1 MGWSRFFRRRYW
13 DRERSRELQ
22 TYIDIETGEN
32 IARGMTP
39 DEARHAAHRKLGNS
53 TQIREEI
60 YRMNTIGFIETLWQD
75 LRFGAR
81 LLRLNPGFA
90 VVAIASLA
98 LGIGA
103 NTAIFQ
109 LIDAVRLRT
118 LPVKSPQ
125 ELAEVKLS
133 EGGGY
138 GGIMEGS
145 HPEMTNP
152 LWEQVRDHQQAFSGM
167 LAWGM
172 DTFNLAR
179 GGQARNAPGLWVS
192 GDFFN
197 VLGVPPVLGRVFT
210 PEDDRKGCGSPGAV
224 VSYAFWQRELGGDA
238 GAIGKKITLSG
249 YPVEVIGVTPASFF
263 GLEMGRSFDVALP
276 ICALAIPEG
285 ENRLARRDFWWLAV
299 VGRLKPGWSL
309 ARSSAHL
316 RAISPGIFEATV
328 PTGYARDHADYLKLN
343 LAAFP
348 VAHGFSALR
357 ANYETSLW
365 LLLGIAGLVLLI
377 ACANLANLMLARAT
391 AREREIAVRLALGAS
406 RGRLTSQLLAE
417 SLLLAMAGAVLGVFL
432 ARMLSQFLVVFLSTE
447 GDPLFVDLAPDW
459 RVFTFT
465 TALAILTCILFGL
478 APALRATRAN
488 PGAAMKS
495 GGRGLTASRE
505 RFGLRRMLVVS
516 QIAMSLVLLVGALLF
531 ARSLR
536 NLLTLDTGFRKDG
549 ILIADIDLS
558 RLKIPAERDMAF
570 RRDLLTRIAAVPGV
584 DNAATATVV
593 PLAGDSWSLGIR
605 TGGGKQEEG
614 ESKFSWIS
622 PDYFRTMGISL
633 LAGRYFNER
642 DTATS
647 PKVAIVNEVFAR
659 RLLNGADP
667 TGQTFRTVTE
677 PNFPET
683 LYQIVGVVKN
693 TKYDRLKDEFRPITF
708 VPASQNPSG
717 YAFGHILIRSNA
729 PLAGLTSAVK
739 RLVGEVSPDIGVEF
753 TVYKTMIQNRLLPE
767 QLMAMLAGFFGF
779 LAAVL
784 ATIGLY
790 GVMSYM
796 VARRQNEIGIRMAL
810 GADRVGV
817 MRLVLGEAA
826 TLLAIGLAVGTAL
839 SLAAGIAARSMLFG
853 LQPYDPLTLT
863 MALALLAGVT
873 LAASYLPALRAA
885 KLDPMSALRD
895 E

>member
-22 TYIDIETGEN
+22 AYLEIETAEN

-39 DEARHAAHRKLGNS
+39 DEARYAARRKLGNR

-60 YRMNTIGFIETLWQD
+60 YRMNSIGFIETLWQD

-118 LPVKSPQ
+118 LPVKNPQ
-125 ELAEVKLS
+125 ELAEVKIANRAW
-133 EGGGY
+133 Y
-138 GGIMEGS
+138 GGISNGW

-167 LAWGM
+167 FAWGV
-172 DTFNLAR
+172 DYFPLAR
-179 GGQARNAPGLWVS
+179 GGQARSVPGLWVS

-210 PEDDRKGCGSPGAV
+210 VEDDRKGCGSPVAV
-224 VSYAFWQRELGGDA
+224 VSYAFWQRELGGESA
-238 GAIGKKITLSG
+238 AIGKKIRLG
-249 YPVEVIGVTPASFF
+249 GFPVEVIGVTPASFF

-276 ICALAIPEG
+276 LCALGIPEG
-285 ENRLARRDFWWLAV
+285 ESNLARRDVWWLAV
-299 VGRLKPGWSL
+299 VGRLKPGWTL
-309 ARSSAHL
+309 ARASAHL
-316 RAISPGIFEATV
+316 RAISAGMFEATV
-328 PTGYARDHADYLKLN
+328 PTGYGRDHADYLKLK

-348 VAHGFSALR
+348 AAAGFSNLR
-357 ANYETSLW
+357 QEYGDSLS

-377 ACANLANLMLARAT
+377 ACASLANLMLARAS
-391 AREREIAVRLALGAS
+391 AREREIAVRLALGAA
-406 RGRLTSQLLAE
+406 RGRLIRQLLME
-417 SLLLAMAGAVLGVFL
+417 SLLLAGVGAAVGLWL
-432 ARMLSQFLVVFLSTE
+432 ARALSQFLVAFLSTQE
-447 GDPLFVDLAPDW
+447 DPLLVDLSLDW
-459 RVFTFT
+459 RVMGFT
-465 TALAILTCILFGL
+465 AGAAILTCVLFGL
-478 APALRATRAN
+478 APALRATRAS
-488 PGAAMKS
+488 PGATMKA

-516 QIAMSLVLLVGALLF
+516 QIALSLVLLVGALLF
-531 ARSLR
+531 VRSLR
-536 NLLTLDTGFRKDG
+536 NLLTLDAGFRQDG
-549 ILIADIDLS
+549 ILMADVDLS
-558 RLKIPAERDMAF
+558 RLHVPAQRDAAFKKDLVERIRTA
-570 RRDLLTRIAAVPGV
+570 PGV
-584 DNAATATVV
+584 EGVATATIV
-593 PLAGDSWSLGIR
+593 PLRGDSWTLGIR
-605 TGGGKQEEG
+605 TGSMKG
-614 ESKFSWIS
+614 EADSKFSWID
-622 PDYFRTMGISL
+622 PDYFRTMGIPL
-633 LAGRYFNER
+633 LAGRYFNDR

-647 PKVAIVNEVFAR
+647 PKVAIVNEAFAR

-667 TGQTFRTVTE
+667 IGKTFHTVTE
-677 PNFPET
+677 PHYPET

-693 TKYDRLKDEFRPITF
+693 TKYDHLKDEFKPITF
-708 VPASQNPSG
+708 VPAAQNPSG
-717 YAFGHILIRSNA
+717 YALGTILIRSNA
-729 PLAGLTSAVK
+729 PLAGLTSSVK
-739 RLVGEVSPDIGVEF
+739 RAVGEASPDISIDFRVFKNMVREG
-753 TVYKTMIQNRLLPE
+753 LLPE

-784 ATIGLY
+784 ATVGLY

-810 GADRVGV
+810 GADRMGV

-826 TLLAIGLAVGTAL
+826 TLLGIGLAVGTAL
-839 SLAAGIAARSMLFG
+839 ALAAGTAARSMLFG
-853 LQPYDPLTLT
+853 LQPYDPVTLA
-863 MALALLAGVT
+863 MAVALLAAVT
-873 LAASYLPALRAA
+873 LVASYLPALRAA
-885 KLDPMSALRD
+885 KLDPMVALRD

>member
-1 MGWSRFFRRRYW
+1 MSWLRFFRRARW
-13 DRERSRELQ
+13 DTERARELQ
-22 TYIDIETGEN
+22 AHLDIETGEN

-39 DEARHAAHRKLGNS
+39 DEASYAARRKLGNA
-53 TQIREEI
+53 TLIREEI
-60 YRMNTIGFIETLWQD
+60 YRMNTIGLVETLWQD

-90 VVAIASLA
+90 FVAITSLA

-118 LPVKSPQ
+118 LPVKNPQ
-125 ELAEVKLS
+125 ELAEVRLS
-133 EGGGY
+133 EGGNY
-138 GGIMEGS
+138 GGISNGW

-167 LAWGM
+167 FAWGM

-179 GGQARNAPGLWVS
+179 GGQAHNAPGLWVS

-197 VLGVPPVLGRVFT
+197 VLGVPPILGRVFT
-210 PEDDRKGCGSPGAV
+210 PEDDRLGCGSPVAV

-238 GAIGKKITLSG
+238 AAIGKKITLGG

-263 GLEMGRSFDVALP
+263 GLEMGRSFDLALP
-276 ICALAIPEG
+276 LCALAIPEG

-299 VGRLKPGWSL
+299 VGRLKPGWSM
-309 ARSSAHL
+309 ARASSHL
-316 RAISPGIFEATV
+316 HAISPGMFEATI
-328 PTGYARDHADYLKLN
+328 PTGYARGHADYLKLK

-348 VAHGFSALR
+348 VANGFSALR
-357 ANYETSLW
+357 ADYEASLW

-406 RGRLTSQLLAE
+406 RGRLLGQLLAE
-417 SLLLAMAGAVLGVFL
+417 SLLLAIVGAVLGVFL
-432 ARMLSQFLVVFLSTE
+432 ARVLSQFLVVFLSTE
-447 GDPLFVDLAPDW
+447 GDPLFVDLALDW
-459 RVFTFT
+459 RVFAFT
-465 TALAILTCILFGL
+465 AALAMLTCILFGL
-478 APALRATRAN
+478 TPALHATRAN

-505 RFGLRRMLVVS
+505 RFGLRRVLMVS
-516 QIAMSLVLLVGALLF
+516 QIALSLVLLVGALLF

-536 NLLTLDTGFRKDG
+536 NLLTLDVGFRQDG
-549 ILIADIDLS
+549 ILIADLDLS
-558 RLKIPAERDMAF
+558 RLKVPAERDVAF
-570 RRDLLTRIAAVPGV
+570 RQDLLTRIRAVPGV
-584 DNAATATVV
+584 DDAATATIV
-593 PLAGDSWSLGIR
+593 PLAGDSWTLGIR
-605 TGGGKQEEG
+605 TSANKQEEG

-622 PDYFRTMGISL
+622 PDYFQTMGIPL
-633 LAGRYFNER
+633 LAGRYFNDR

-647 PKVAIVNEVFAR
+647 PRVAIVNEIFAR
-659 RLLNGADP
+659 RLLSGAEP
-667 TGQTFRTVTE
+667 IGKTFRTVTE
-677 PNFPET
+677 PNYPET
-683 LYQIVGVVKN
+683 LYQIVGVARK
-693 TKYDRLKDEFRPITF
+693 TKYNQLKDEFQPITF

-717 YAFGHILIRSNA
+717 YAFGHVLIRSNA
-729 PLAGLTSAVK
+729 PLAGLISALK
-739 RLVGEVSPDIGVEF
+739 RAVGAVSPDIGIDF
-753 TVYKTMIQNRLLPE
+753 TVYKTMIRNRLLPE

-779 LAAVL
+779 LAAAL

-810 GADRVGV
+810 GADAIGV
-817 MRLVLGEAA
+817 MRLVLSEAA
-826 TLLAIGLAVGTAL
+826 TLVAIGLAVGTAL
-839 SLAAGIAARSMLFG
+839 ALATGTAARSMLFG

-863 MALALLAGVT
+863 MALVLLAGVA
-873 LAASYLPALRAA
+873 LAASYVPARRAA
-885 KLDPMSALRD
+885 RLDPMAALRD